1 MVYDFENLQAQLDK
15 SAGQAGRLVKEKEG
29 AQLEADR
36 FKDKSEKA
44 AVCLK
49 KKIKT

>member
-15 SAGQAGRLVKEKEG
+15 SQGQSGRILKEKEA

-36 FKDKSEKA
+36 FRDKNEKA
-44 AVCLK
+44 QVR
-49 KKIKT
+49 I